1 MNSTLWCVVLLATG
15 LAGPTHDEGAVAG
28 ETTSADDLPDL
39 EQIQRTLTD
48 IRGLEFK
55 KPVPALRQSRQD
67 VAGMVDEWIEE
78 VLPADRVEQIEQGMR
93 RLGMLTGPISLSKS
107 LRNLLV
113 ALPGAYYDPK
123 RKRIVFLSELPG
135 FMEQMAMHEMVHA
148 LQDQHFDLETLSAP
162 YKRIVDGVP
171 RNEDGELALRCLVEG
186 EATYIE
192 VLHMMGDHLAGD
204 PESEREMFRMQASVD
219 LDDMIRQMQ
228 AGGPGADGPDE
239 MAVFLRA
246 LQECPA
252 YLSHSFHAAYGQGAY
267 LVMTLR
273 QHGGWAAVSDAFV
286 HPPRSTEQTLHPEKL
301 TTDRDDP
308 APVTFTVLESLQ
320 DTGWTEIDAAIH
332 GEFYLGLMLRNFGCD
347 RHAARRAAA
356 GWDGDLYRAY
366 RDDAGRTLIALVT
379 TWDSEEDAKQ
389 FLQAYDS
396 ILDRKYP
403 KLARDNDPRAADV
416 IYDCGG
422 AELGAGYVAR
432 RGTEV
437 FVVEGADRELGRR
450 ILDELKGQPIAPV
463 D

>member
-1 MNSTLWCVVLLATG
+1 MNSTLACVVLLAIG
-15 LAGPTHDEGAVAG
+15 LAGPTRDEGAVAG

-39 EQIQRTLTD
+39 EQIQRTLTG

-55 KPVPALRQSRQD
+55 KPVPALRQSRED
-67 VAGMVDEWIEE
+67 VATFVDEWIEE
-78 VLPADRVEQIEQGMR
+78 VLPADRVQQIEQGMH
-93 RLGMLTGPISLSKS
+93 RLGMLTEPISLSMS
-107 LRNLLV
+107 LRNLLI
-113 ALPGAYYDPK
+113 ALPGAYYDSK

-135 FMEQMAMHEMVHA
+135 FMELMATHEMVHA

-162 YKRIVDGVP
+162 YKRIVDGEP

-192 VLHMMGDHLAGD
+192 VRHMMGEHLAGD
-204 PESEREMFRMQASVD
+204 PETEREMFRMQASVD
-219 LDDMIRQMQ
+219 FDDMLKQME

-239 MAVFLRA
+239 MAVFMRA
-246 LQECPA
+246 LRECPA
-252 YLSHSFHAAYGQGAY
+252 YLSHSFHTAYGQGAY
-267 LVMTLR
+267 LVLTLR
-273 QHGGWAAVSDAFV
+273 QHGGWAAVSDAFA
-286 HPPRSTEQTLHPEKL
+286 HPSRSTEQALHPEKL
-301 TTDRDDP
+301 TTDRDEP
-308 APVTFTVLESLQ
+308 THITFTMLESLKG
-320 DTGWTEIDAAIH
+320 TGWTEIDAAIH

-347 RHAARRAAA
+347 VHAARRAAA

-366 RDDAGRTLIALVT
+366 RDDAGRTLVALVT
-379 TWDSEEDAKQ
+379 TWDSEGDATQ

-403 KLARDNDPRAADV
+403 QLVRDDDPAAADV

-422 AELGAGYVAR
+422 AELGAGYAAR

-450 ILDELKGQPIAPV
+450 ILDELKGLPIDRV